1 MKKGL
6 ALLLTGLLAVTSI
19 PAAAVDIGEVDM
31 TKGTTDWNNPESYV
45 YNNDTGVPDKGLYEA
60 VVSDGGGS
68 DGLLTVAEAEVM
80 YAFAKNSF
88 TTTTINSLKGL
99 EHFKSLQSIWIYN
112 DPESD
117 SYAGGI
123 TDLSPL
129 KDLKSLGELQ
139 LFGNPELTDLS
150 PLENLDSL
158 YALYLRDAVKIQDF
172 SPLKNTNIARLDIR
186 GTNSTHPSL
195 HDSTNLFDTVKQMG
209 RLYWLELT
217 GFVISDA
224 DSMLELPGLSALG
237 LWDCEFESKLPQLP
251 NLENLY
257 IRDSNLT
264 NLNGIERLPK
274 LNILY
279 LTKNKQLTTLDG
291 IEKLPKLN
299 SLFFEEN
306 KQLTTL
312 PDLSGSSELTL
323 ESLHFSNNQLSAE
336 ELTAKLPKRLQ
347 ELPEW
352 PEWLKRSADKANSE
366 IDMTKGTTDWNSP
379 ESYVYNN
386 DTGIPDKA
394 LYKAAVRWGDEDGLL
409 TVAEAKRIT
418 YIYYEMYDYDYYVDS
433 VNSLKG
439 LEHFES
445 LNSLWIGN
453 NTKAESFAGGITD
466 LSPLK
471 DLEHFGWLHLSG
483 NPELTDLSP
492 LTEMDLGVLSL
503 FKFGEIRDFSP
514 LKKQKRLSSLQ
525 LSENLEY
532 YEYVYLPSSSVSA
545 QPLSAYV
552 NLVSALQGMPALDGL
567 QLVGLVIPDAAPL
580 FELPHLEN
588 LKLTHCR
595 LEKVSEILK
604 PAPIEVLSLGVLNT
618 TPDISWLPQ
627 LTNLNSLSIWD
638 SNLTNLNGI
647 EKLSKLSDL
656 SVYDNGNLTT
666 LPDLSGL
673 SNLTLENLYFSNNRL
688 SAEEL
693 TAKLPKHFQELSE
706 WPEWLKDNADD
717 VEDVPESILPKP
729 GAQEDG
735 SYVVNLDQPDQNDGH
750 RFSVNL
756 PEGMVDESKGL
767 TLKVTP
773 QTTSSA
779 AVKAEAEKENC
790 EIQHGFDLSLE
801 YADGTKVEYTP
812 GKLMTVS
819 IYSLEIVPGR
829 AYRIFRENDDGSVD
843 VIIPSYVGHGIMQ
856 FKTDHFS
863 HYSWGIVK
871 NAPVVPDRPSRPS
884 GSSGGSYSYSSRIDE
899 NWIFVRSQGMGSVT
913 PGDCTVYDGED
924 KTFTF
929 MPDEGYKV
937 GKVLLDGEEIPT
949 DGKSYTL
956 RDITAPH
963 TLTVIFARDTAD
975 EASKPVDPVKPN
987 VTENA
992 QTGDAWWKLW

>member
-1 MKKGL
+1 MALRNKSAAVWRCGNTSMPVYVPSPHTQRILPHCKTIIRAFSVKIKKKRVIGFYCVAFKVPCMCWTYTVLLFLGISGRGRGAPGGLILGKHPIKIGGMEMKKGL

-45 YNNDTGVPDKGLYEA
+45 YNNDTGVPDRGLYVAA
-60 VVSDGGGS
+60 VRSGDQNK
-68 DGLLTVAEAEVM
+68 DGLLTVAEAEV
-80 YAFAKNSF
+80 AEEITTSF
-88 TTTTINSLKGL
+88 GHDDDFIEVNSLKGI
-99 EHFKSLQSIWIYN
+99 EYFKSLKCLWLYRAS
-112 DPESD
+112 S
-117 SYAGGI
+117 
-123 TDLSPL
+123 L
-129 KDLKSLGELQ
+129 KYSK
-139 LFGNPELTDLS
+139 LTDLS
-150 PLENLDSL
+150 PLQKLEHLEEFALSWNHEITDLGPLKNLDSL
-158 YALYLRDAVKIQDF
+158 RNLQLMDTPNIRDF
-172 SPLKNTNIARLDIR
+172 SPLKNTNITELHISNISSKNQLD
-186 GTNSTHPSL
+186 GTNL
-195 HDSTNLFDTVKQMG
+195 VNTVKQMDK
-209 RLYWLELT
+209 LAKIVLS
-217 GFVISDA
+217 GFVIPDA
-224 DSMLELPGLSALG
+224 APLLERPRLYLLSLN
-237 LWDCEFESKLPQLP
+237 DCKVEKISEVSRPVSIEDLSYATTIPISWFPLSQMT
-251 NLENLY
+251 NLEYLS

-264 NLNGIERLPK
+264 NLDGLEK
-274 LNILY
+274 LTKLGHLY
-279 LTKNKQLTTLDG
+279 LTDNKQ
-291 IEKLPKLN
+291 
-299 SLFFEEN
+299 
-306 KQLTTL
+306 
-312 PDLSGSSELTL
+312 
-323 ESLHFSNNQLSAE
+323 
-336 ELTAKLPKRLQ
+336 
-347 ELPEW
+347 
-352 PEWLKRSADKANSE
+352 
-366 IDMTKGTTDWNSP
+366 
-379 ESYVYNN
+379 
-386 DTGIPDKA
+386 
-394 LYKAAVRWGDEDGLL
+394 
-409 TVAEAKRIT
+409 
-418 YIYYEMYDYDYYVDS
+418 
-433 VNSLKG
+433 
-439 LEHFES
+439 
-445 LNSLWIGN
+445 
-453 NTKAESFAGGITD
+453 
-466 LSPLK
+466 
-471 DLEHFGWLHLSG
+471 
-483 NPELTDLSP
+483 
-492 LTEMDLGVLSL
+492 
-503 FKFGEIRDFSP
+503 
-514 LKKQKRLSSLQ
+514 
-525 LSENLEY
+525 
-532 YEYVYLPSSSVSA
+532 
-545 QPLSAYV
+545 
-552 NLVSALQGMPALDGL
+552 
-567 QLVGLVIPDAAPL
+567 
-580 FELPHLEN
+580 
-588 LKLTHCR
+588 
-595 LEKVSEILK
+595 
-604 PAPIEVLSLGVLNT
+604 
-618 TPDISWLPQ
+618 
-627 LTNLNSLSIWD
+627 
-638 SNLTNLNGI
+638 
-647 EKLSKLSDL
+647 
-656 SVYDNGNLTT
+656 LTT

-673 SNLTLENLYFSNNRL
+673 SNLELVFMKFGGNQL

-801 YADGTKVEYTP
+801 YTDGTKVEYTP

-819 IYSLEIVPGR
+819 IYSPEIMPGR

>member
-60 VVSDGGGS
+60 VVRDGGGS
-68 DGLLTVAEAEVM
+68 DGLLTVAEAEALG
-80 YAFAKNSF
+80 AFANNYS
-88 TTTTINSLKGL
+88 TDTTINSLKGL

-117 SYAGGI
+117 SYTSGV

-129 KDLKSLGELQ
+129 KDLEYLWELQ
-139 LFGNPELTDLS
+139 LLGNPDLTDLS
-150 PLENLDSL
+150 PLENLNSL

-209 RLYWLELT
+209 KLYWLELT

-224 DSMLELPGLSALG
+224 DSMLELPGLSVLG

-251 NLENLY
+251 NLESLY

-264 NLNGIERLPK
+264 NLNGIGKLPK
-274 LNILY
+274 LNSLY
-279 LTKNKQLTTLDG
+279 LTKNKQLTTLDE
-291 IEKLPKLN
+291 IDKLPKLS

-352 PEWLKRSADKANSE
+352 PEWLKNNADDLGEPDEPSE
-366 IDMTKGTTDWNSP
+366 PGKP
-379 ESYVYNN
+379 EEP
-386 DTGIPDKA
+386 GEPD
-394 LYKAAVRWGDEDGLL
+394 E
-409 TVAEAKRIT
+409 
-418 YIYYEMYDYDYYVDS
+418 
-433 VNSLKG
+433 
-439 LEHFES
+439 
-445 LNSLWIGN
+445 
-453 NTKAESFAGGITD
+453 
-466 LSPLK
+466 P
-471 DLEHFGWLHLSG
+471 G
-483 NPELTDLSP
+483 NPEEP
-492 LTEMDLGVLSL
+492 
-503 FKFGEIRDFSP
+503 DF
-514 LKKQKRLSSLQ
+514 
-525 LSENLEY
+525 
-532 YEYVYLPSSSVSA
+532 
-545 QPLSAYV
+545 
-552 NLVSALQGMPALDGL
+552 
-567 QLVGLVIPDAAPL
+567 
-580 FELPHLEN
+580 
-588 LKLTHCR
+588 
-595 LEKVSEILK
+595 
-604 PAPIEVLSLGVLNT
+604 
-618 TPDISWLPQ
+618 
-627 LTNLNSLSIWD
+627 
-638 SNLTNLNGI
+638 
-647 EKLSKLSDL
+647 
-656 SVYDNGNLTT
+656 
-666 LPDLSGL
+666 
-673 SNLTLENLYFSNNRL
+673 
-688 SAEEL
+688 
-693 TAKLPKHFQELSE
+693 
-706 WPEWLKDNADD
+706 
-717 VEDVPESILPKP
+717 ILPKP

-735 SYVVNLDQPDQNDGH
+735 SYVVNLDQPEQNDGH
-750 RFSVNL
+750 RFSVRL
-756 PEGMVDESKGL
+756 PEGMVDESKEL

-779 AVKAEAEKENC
+779 AVKTEAEKENC

-801 YADGTKVEYTP
+801 YTDGTKVKYTP
-812 GKLMTVS
+812 GKLMAVW
-819 IYSLEIVPGR
+819 IYSPDIIPGR

-884 GSSGGSYSYSSRIDE
+884 GSSGGSCSYSSRIDE

>member
-45 YNNDTGVPDKGLYEA
+45 YNNDTGVPDRGLYVAA
-60 VVSDGGGS
+60 VRSGDQNK
-68 DGLLTVAEAEVM
+68 DGLLTVAEAEV
-80 YAFAKNSF
+80 AEEITTSF
-88 TTTTINSLKGL
+88 GHDDDFIEVNSLKGI
-99 EHFKSLQSIWIYN
+99 EYFKSLKCLWLYRAS
-112 DPESD
+112 S
-117 SYAGGI
+117 
-123 TDLSPL
+123 L
-129 KDLKSLGELQ
+129 KYSK
-139 LFGNPELTDLS
+139 LTDLS
-150 PLENLDSL
+150 PLQKLEHLEEFALSWNHEITDLGPLKNLDSL
-158 YALYLRDAVKIQDF
+158 RNLQLMDTPNIRDF
-172 SPLKNTNIARLDIR
+172 SPLKNTNITELHISNISSKNQLD
-186 GTNSTHPSL
+186 GTNL
-195 HDSTNLFDTVKQMG
+195 VNTVKQMDK
-209 RLYWLELT
+209 LAKIVLS
-217 GFVISDA
+217 GFVIPDA
-224 DSMLELPGLSALG
+224 APLLERPRLYLLSLN
-237 LWDCEFESKLPQLP
+237 DCKVEKISEVSRPVSIEDLSYATTIPISWFPLSQMT
-251 NLENLY
+251 NLEYLS

-264 NLNGIERLPK
+264 NLDGLEK
-274 LNILY
+274 LTKLGHLY
-279 LTKNKQLTTLDG
+279 LTDNKQ
-291 IEKLPKLN
+291 
-299 SLFFEEN
+299 
-306 KQLTTL
+306 
-312 PDLSGSSELTL
+312 
-323 ESLHFSNNQLSAE
+323 
-336 ELTAKLPKRLQ
+336 
-347 ELPEW
+347 
-352 PEWLKRSADKANSE
+352 
-366 IDMTKGTTDWNSP
+366 
-379 ESYVYNN
+379 
-386 DTGIPDKA
+386 
-394 LYKAAVRWGDEDGLL
+394 
-409 TVAEAKRIT
+409 
-418 YIYYEMYDYDYYVDS
+418 
-433 VNSLKG
+433 
-439 LEHFES
+439 
-445 LNSLWIGN
+445 
-453 NTKAESFAGGITD
+453 
-466 LSPLK
+466 
-471 DLEHFGWLHLSG
+471 
-483 NPELTDLSP
+483 
-492 LTEMDLGVLSL
+492 
-503 FKFGEIRDFSP
+503 
-514 LKKQKRLSSLQ
+514 
-525 LSENLEY
+525 
-532 YEYVYLPSSSVSA
+532 
-545 QPLSAYV
+545 
-552 NLVSALQGMPALDGL
+552 
-567 QLVGLVIPDAAPL
+567 
-580 FELPHLEN
+580 
-588 LKLTHCR
+588 
-595 LEKVSEILK
+595 
-604 PAPIEVLSLGVLNT
+604 
-618 TPDISWLPQ
+618 
-627 LTNLNSLSIWD
+627 
-638 SNLTNLNGI
+638 
-647 EKLSKLSDL
+647 
-656 SVYDNGNLTT
+656 LTT

-673 SNLTLENLYFSNNRL
+673 SNLELVFMKFGGNQL

-801 YADGTKVEYTP
+801 YTDGTKVEYTP

-819 IYSLEIVPGR
+819 IYSPEIMPGR

>member
-60 VVSDGGGS
+60 
-68 DGLLTVAEAEVM
+68 
-80 YAFAKNSF
+80 
-88 TTTTINSLKGL
+88 
-99 EHFKSLQSIWIYN
+99 
-112 DPESD
+112 
-117 SYAGGI
+117 
-123 TDLSPL
+123 
-129 KDLKSLGELQ
+129 
-139 LFGNPELTDLS
+139 
-150 PLENLDSL
+150 
-158 YALYLRDAVKIQDF
+158 AVKYGDQD
-172 SPLKNTNIARLDIR
+172 K
-186 GTNSTHPSL
+186 
-195 HDSTNLFDTVKQMG
+195 
-209 RLYWLELT
+209 
-217 GFVISDA
+217 
-224 DSMLELPGLSALG
+224 
-237 LWDCEFESKLPQLP
+237 
-251 NLENLY
+251 
-257 IRDSNLT
+257 
-264 NLNGIERLPK
+264 
-274 LNILY
+274 
-279 LTKNKQLTTLDG
+279 
-291 IEKLPKLN
+291 
-299 SLFFEEN
+299 
-306 KQLTTL
+306 
-312 PDLSGSSELTL
+312 
-323 ESLHFSNNQLSAE
+323 
-336 ELTAKLPKRLQ
+336 
-347 ELPEW
+347 
-352 PEWLKRSADKANSE
+352 
-366 IDMTKGTTDWNSP
+366 
-379 ESYVYNN
+379 
-386 DTGIPDKA
+386 
-394 LYKAAVRWGDEDGLL
+394 DGLL
-409 TVAEAKRIT
+409 TVAEAKETGQIISYT
-418 YIYYEMYDYDYYVDS
+418 YGSGTI
-433 VNSLKG
+433 NSLTG
-439 LEHFES
+439 MEHFQNLERLEAS
-445 LNSLWIGN
+445 LSDG
-453 NTKAESFAGGITD
+453 AYSRAGGVSD

-471 DLEHFGWLHLSG
+471 NLTKLERLSIKCSS
-483 NPELTDLSP
+483 ELTDLSP
-492 LTEMDLGVLSL
+492 LAGLDNLYWVTLDDITDI
-503 FKFGEIRDFSP
+503 KDFSP
-514 LKKQKRLSSLQ
+514 LKHAGITTLQ
-525 LSENLEY
+525 LNAPEESF
-532 YEYVYLPSSSVSA
+532 
-545 QPLSAYV
+545 QPLPAY
-552 NLVSALQGMPALDGL
+552 NSLVDAVQGMPRLNALTL
-567 QLVGLVIPDAAPL
+567 SRFVIPDAAPL
-580 FELPHLEN
+580 LELPQ
-588 LKLTHCR
+588 LKELYFIKNDHTYR
-595 LEKVSEILK
+595 RTPDGSKIEKVSAISN
-604 PAPIEVLSLGVLNT
+604 PAPLERLYLST
-618 TPDISWLPQ
+618 IPDISWLSKFTATLHRELWIDDLSQ
-627 LTNLNSLSIWD
+627 LTTLSAIADLKELGLLHLNIYNEVDDSLLKSIGVMENLRNFSSSGPLDAKSIQDLTEISRFAPNANRVNLACSSLKGLDGFKNLKALHTSGALLTSLDGIEAVADTLEELAISNSG
-638 SNLTNLNGI
+638 LTSLNGV
-647 EKLSKLSDL
+647 EKLPNLREMYIS
-656 SVYDNGNLTT
+656 YNRYLTT
-666 LPDLSGL
+666 LPDLSNAV
-673 SNLTLENLYFSNNRL
+673 NLGKNLGNDEYYILNLQFFQNQL

-801 YADGTKVEYTP
+801 YTDGTKVEYTP